1 MIPWFCTAHNIAT
14 SKMALF
20 AKKACLS
27 HDRKGRFRCIK
38 EINCRKRVSWVLVT
52 YKKKGGG
59 GRRVVVLYQLPKSLD
74 SGCNTCAEPLKLS
87 SMITDKTL
95 SGLGSFLY
103 ITCCNPDFGE
113 IHVCHTNKT
122 QRVNDTSR
130 GQPNFDLNTNAAA
143 NPDSFYLICVRIV
156 VK

>member
-1 MIPWFCTAHNIAT
+1 M
-14 SKMALF
+14 S
-20 AKKACLS
+20 
-27 HDRKGRFRCIK
+27 
-38 EINCRKRVSWVLVT
+38 
-52 YKKKGGG
+52 

-103 ITCCNPDFGE
+103 ITCCDPDCGE
-113 IHVCHTNKT
+113 INACHTNKT
-122 QRVNDTSR
+122 ERVTDTSR

-156 VK
+156 MKYISFAPFQCAWHSMDPILKLVPVLARILNWMKIAL